1 MQTAKHYANSSKYL
15 KLEQQMSSFN
25 MLAGLSADFLC
36 FNLFEFLDKIV
47 PDEVM
52 LGYRHAWSTDDKSD
66 PLSDV

>member
-1 MQTAKHYANSSKYL
+1 
-15 KLEQQMSSFN
+15 MSSFN